1 MHISRTPL
9 DPEGSQQEDAIKT
22 QEKQCASKL
31 PKLGTRHGTNS
42 HMDLRESAHT
52 TDTFVFGF

>member
-1 MHISRTPL
+1 MHTSRTPL
-9 DPEGSQQEDAIKT
+9 DPEGSHPADAVKS

-42 HMDLRESAHT
+42 LMDLRESAHT